1 MQIYPDMVEDPDTQ
15 TQTVLY
21 GAKTGY
27 FRKDL
32 IVFYN
37 FNPLRY
43 VAHLHFIYHFIL
55 PAATT
60 DARATILTHTGLPI
74 YSCC

>member
-1 MQIYPDMVEDPDTQ
+1 MVEDPDTQ

-43 VAHLHFIYHFIL
+43 VAHLHFIQLHS
-55 PAATT
+55 A
-60 DARATILTHTGLPI
+60 
-74 YSCC
+74 CCNN

>member
-1 MQIYPDMVEDPDTQ
+1 MVEDPDSHAE
-15 TQTVLY
+15 TVLY

-43 VAHLHFIYHFIL
+43 ALL
-55 PAATT
+55 PPSGVWTRSRSAV
-60 DARATILTHTGLPI
+60 IMPVPI
-74 YSCC
+74 EPRN

>member
-1 MQIYPDMVEDPDTQ
+1 MAHPGIAMQIYPDMVEDPDTQ

-43 VAHLHFIYHFIL
+43 VTHLHFIQLH
-55 PAATT
+55 
-60 DARATILTHTGLPI
+60 
-74 YSCC
+74 SVCCNN